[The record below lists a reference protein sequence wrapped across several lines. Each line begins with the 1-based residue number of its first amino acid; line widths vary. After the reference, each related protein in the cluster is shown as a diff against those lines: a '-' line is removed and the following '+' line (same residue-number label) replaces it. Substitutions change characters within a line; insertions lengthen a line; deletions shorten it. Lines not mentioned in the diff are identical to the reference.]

1 MDTMQDISQYLTT
14 RNALYDRLQD
24 LAKREG
30 FLQVRSDYLEDFID
44 YFRQNTRQDPKRLV
58 KVQDNTGR
66 LFVLQPDITTNI
78 IKQVMPR
85 LEGNDVAKLFY
96 LDDVFA
102 VGSDGRIRTTRQF
115 GVEMIGVRDADADVA
130 LIRLIDRVFADLGL
144 ELVLEV
150 GNQKWIERVLRGLGL
165 SPSRLPLLRK
175 AVIAKNRD
183 EAIALLEGA
192 NPSYRRLLELVL
204 ATERDLTTYRS
215 LIEEQGL
222 DPDLLVEMDRI
233 QAIQEANDN
242 VVIDLSLI
250 QPFDYYN
257 GPIFKGYLN
266 RRPTDVVRG
275 GRYDT
280 LTEDYGDRTPALGFS
295 LDVDI
300 LVNEVMNRG

>member
-1 MDTMQDISQYLTT
+1 MQDISQYLST

-78 IKQVMPR
+78 IKQVIPR
-85 LEGNDVAKLFY
+85 LEGDDVAKFFY
-96 LDDVFA
+96 LDDVFS
-102 VGSDGRIRTTRQF
+102 VGTDGRIRTTRQF
-115 GVEMIGVRDADADVA
+115 GIEMIGVQDADADVA
-130 LIRLIDRVFADLGL
+130 LIRLIDRIFEDLGL

-150 GNQKWIERVLRGLGL
+150 GNQKWIERVLGGLRL
-165 SPSRLPLLRK
+165 SPTVLSALRK

-183 EAIALLEGA
+183 EALSLLQGA
-192 NPSYRRLLELVL
+192 DPSYRRLLELVL
-204 ATERDLTTYRS
+204 ETERDLRAYRRM
-215 LIEEQGL
+215 IEAENL

-233 QAIQEANDN
+233 QRIQDANDN

-295 LDVDI
+295 LDVDT
-300 LVNEVMNRG
+300 LVNEVIRCG